1 MNIAVIIIIIFS
13 TWKWGDW
20 KNWQKYHPT
29 MLFVALANLLY
40 NFIYCKGPLWEIQP
54 GILQNGILTEL
65 LYSFIVFP
73 LTALMFLSNLP
84 SSRGKQALHIL
95 KYILIYFIFELVF
108 HISNMIIYRHGWNL
122 SYSFIWNVM
131 MFTVWTVHF
140 KKPLLAYAASLGVMI
155 IVLSLFPA

>member
-1 MNIAVIIIIIFS
+1 MNIAITIIIIFS

-20 KNWQKYHPT
+20 KNWPKYHPT
-29 MLFVALANLLY
+29 MLFVALANILY

-84 SSRGKQALHIL
+84 NSIGKQTLHIL
-95 KYILIYFIFELVF
+95 KYVLIYFIFEYIFFV
-108 HISNMIIYRHGWNL
+108 SNMIIYRHGWTL
-122 SYSFIWNVM
+122 FYSFIWNIM
-131 MFTVWTVHF
+131 MFIVWTIHF
-140 KKPLLAYAASLGVMI
+140 KKPLLAYISSVGIII
-155 IVLSLFPA
+155 IVTKLFPA